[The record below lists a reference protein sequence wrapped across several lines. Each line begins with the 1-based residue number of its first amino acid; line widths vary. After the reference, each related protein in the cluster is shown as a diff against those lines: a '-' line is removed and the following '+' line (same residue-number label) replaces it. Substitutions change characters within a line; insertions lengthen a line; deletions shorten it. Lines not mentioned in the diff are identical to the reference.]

1 MMSSSCKTTEPPQCP
16 LVGPG
21 HPRHLRK
28 KKKAEG
34 PAYLFDEELRSDH
47 HVSTGNLDS
56 EKRRRAEEKSDFLLS
71 CS

>member
-1 MMSSSCKTTEPPQCP
+1 MMFSFGNAIEPPRCP

-21 HPRHLRK
+21 HPRHLK

-34 PAYLFDEELRSDH
+34 PAYPCH

-56 EKRRRAEEKSDFLLS
+56 EKRRRAEEKSDFLFS